1 MNRILFGFILLIVA
15 LPSFAKSKKVE
26 SIVEK
31 DFVDTIKVSYEN
43 NVMIMPVKI
52 GDRYY
57 RFMFDTGCSCFLLN
71 DSLRHLM
78 QETGHKTKC
87 TDFNAVRKSL
97 DDGVLPEV
105 TLGKT
110 HLTNVEV
117 KAMTY
122 NYPFGIDGCIGM
134 HELNNSDIITKM
146 DLKDSIIIIT
156 DRKDFFANEK
166 GQVMNY
172 YPKHVCPH
180 VNFSLS
186 HGCKGRFMT
195 FDTGCNSF
203 MFLNDFYYKKSL
215 KGKNKDLFMKQIEWV
230 DTGSVSYSVHGI
242 EKGNEH
248 VFMKFDEV
256 KLGDLMCINNIPTE
270 VSSGG
275 TVIGCRILEY
285 GSMIMDSH
293 AHTLTF
299 QPYDKTSENINI
311 TQHEKGVYMR
321 IDNDKM
327 VVSLINPNGKE
338 YKQGLR
344 KGDVLIECNG
354 VPITCKDDY
363 LLRVRPQIDKL
374 ESYKAKFKNKEGQII
389 EIERNKD

>member
-31 DFVDTIKVSYEN
+31 DFVDTIRISYMN
-43 NVMIMPVKI
+43 HQILVPVKI

-57 RFMFDTGCSCFLLN
+57 KFMFDTGCTGFLLN

-78 QETGHKTKC
+78 QETGKKREC
-87 TDFNAVRKSL
+87 MDFNRVSQDL
-97 DDGVLPEV
+97 DRGVIQEL

-110 HLTNVEV
+110 HLTNVDV
-117 KAMTY
+117 TAMPY
-122 NYPFGIDGCIGM
+122 NFPFGADGCIGM
-134 HELNNSDIITKM
+134 RELNNSDIIIKM

-156 DRKDFFANEK
+156 DRKDFFANEN
-166 GQVMNY
+166 GQVMEY
-172 YPKHVCPH
+172 YPKRVCPK
-180 VNFSLS
+180 VKFSFS
-186 HGCKGRFMT
+186 HGCKGGWMT

-215 KGKNKDLFMKQIEWV
+215 KGKNKDLFMKQIEWT
-230 DTGSVSYSVHGI
+230 DTGSSSYSVHGI
-242 EKGNEH
+242 EKANEH
-248 VFMKFDEV
+248 VFMKMDEV
-256 KLGDLMCINNIPTE
+256 KVGSMCINNIPVE
-270 VSSGG
+270 IASGA

-299 QPYDKTSENINI
+299 QPYDKASTNINI
-311 TQHEKGVYMR
+311 TQHNKGFHMYFK
-321 IDNDKM
+321 DDKIM
-327 VVSLINPNGKE
+327 VSLINPNGKE

>member
-43 NVMIMPVKI
+43 NLMIMPVKI

-203 MFLNDFYYKKSL
+203 MILNSSYYKKSL
-215 KGKNKDLFMKQIEWV
+215 KGKNKDLFMKQIEWG

-242 EKGNEH
+242 EKGSEH
-248 VFMKFDEV
+248 VFMKMDDV
-256 KLGDLMCINNIPTE
+256 KFGNLCINNIPVE
-270 VSSGG
+270 IASGA

-299 QPYDKTSENINI
+299 QPYDKASTNINI
-311 TQHEKGVYMR
+311 TQHNKGFHMYVK
-321 IDNDKM
+321 DDKIM
-327 VVSLINPNGKE
+327 VSLINPNGEE

-344 KGDVLIECNG
+344 KDDMLIECNG
-354 VPITCKDDY
+354 VPITCKEDY
-363 LLRVRPQIDKL
+363 LLRVKPQIDKL

>member
-31 DFVDTIKVSYEN
+31 DFVDTIRISYMN
-43 NVMIMPVKI
+43 HQILVPVKI

-57 RFMFDTGCSCFLLN
+57 KFMFDTGCTGFLLN

-78 QETGHKTKC
+78 QETGKKREC
-87 TDFNAVRKSL
+87 VDFNKVSQDL
-97 DDGVLPEV
+97 DRGVIQEL

-110 HLTNVEV
+110 HLTNVDV
-117 KAMTY
+117 TAMTY
-122 NYPFGIDGCIGM
+122 NFPFGADGCIGM
-134 HELNNSDIITKM
+134 RELNNSDIITKM

-156 DRKDFFANEK
+156 DRKDFFANEN
-166 GQVMNY
+166 GQVMEY
-172 YPKHVCPH
+172 YPKRVCPK
-180 VNFSLS
+180 VKFSFS
-186 HGCKGRFMT
+186 HGCKGGWMT

-215 KGKNKDLFMKQIEWV
+215 KGKNKDLFMKQIEWG

-242 EKGNEH
+242 EKANEH
-248 VFMKFDEV
+248 VFMKMDEV
-256 KLGDLMCINNIPTE
+256 KFGNLCINNIPVE
-270 VSSGG
+270 IASGA

-299 QPYDKTSENINI
+299 QPYDKASTNINI
-311 TQHEKGVYMR
+311 TQHNKGFHMYFK
-321 IDNDKM
+321 DDKIM
-327 VVSLINPNGKE
+327 VSLINPNGEE

-344 KGDVLIECNG
+344 KGDELIECNG

-374 ESYKAKFKNKEGQII
+374 ESYKVKFKNKEGQII

>member
-31 DFVDTIKVSYEN
+31 DFVDTIRISYMN
-43 NVMIMPVKI
+43 HQILVPVKI

-57 RFMFDTGCSCFLLN
+57 KFMFDTGCTGFLLN

-78 QETGHKTKC
+78 QETGKKREC
-87 TDFNAVRKSL
+87 VDFNKVSQDL
-97 DDGVLPEV
+97 DRGVIQEL

-110 HLTNVEV
+110 HLTNVDV
-117 KAMTY
+117 TAMTY
-122 NYPFGIDGCIGM
+122 NFPFGADGCIGM
-134 HELNNSDIITKM
+134 RELNNSDIITKM

-156 DRKDFFANEK
+156 DRKDFFANEN
-166 GQVMNY
+166 GQVMEY
-172 YPKHVCPH
+172 YPKRVCPK
-180 VNFSLS
+180 VKFSFS
-186 HGCKGRFMT
+186 HGCKGGWMT

-215 KGKNKDLFMKQIEWV
+215 KGKNKDLFMKQIEWG

-242 EKGNEH
+242 EKANEH
-248 VFMKFDEV
+248 VFMKMDEV
-256 KLGDLMCINNIPTE
+256 KFGKLCINNIPVE
-270 VSSGG
+270 IASGA

-299 QPYDKTSENINI
+299 QPYDKASTNINI
-311 TQHEKGVYMR
+311 TQHNKDIHMYFK
-321 IDNDKM
+321 DDKIM
-327 VVSLINPNGKE
+327 VSLINPNGKE

-344 KGDVLIECNG
+344 KGDELIECNG

-374 ESYKAKFKNKEGQII
+374 ESYKVKFKNKEGQII

>member
-43 NVMIMPVKI
+43 NLMIMPVKI

-57 RFMFDTGCSCFLLN
+57 KFMFDTGCTGFLLN

-78 QETGHKTKC
+78 QETGHKTRC

-122 NYPFGIDGCIGM
+122 NYPFGIDGVIGM

-156 DRKDFFANEK
+156 DRKDFFANEN
-166 GQVMNY
+166 GQVMEY
-172 YPKHVCPH
+172 YPKRGCPK
-180 VNFSLS
+180 VKFSFS
-186 HGCKGRFMT
+186 HGCKGGWMT

-242 EKGNEH
+242 EKANEH
-248 VFMKFDEV
+248 VFMKMDEV
-256 KLGDLMCINNIPTE
+256 KFGNLCINNIPVE
-270 VSSGG
+270 IASGA

-299 QPYDKTSENINI
+299 QPYDKASTNINI
-311 TQHEKGVYMR
+311 TQHNKGFHMYVK
-321 IDNDKM
+321 DDKIM
-327 VVSLINPNGKE
+327 VSLINPNGEE

-344 KGDVLIECNG
+344 KDDELIECNG

>member
-1 MNRILFGFILLIVA
+1 MNRILLGFILFFVA
-15 LPSFAKSKKVE
+15 LSSFAKGKKVE
-26 SIVEK
+26 SIREK
-31 DFVDTIKVSYEN
+31 DFVDTIRISYMN
-43 NVMIMPVKI
+43 HVILVPVKI

-57 RFMFDTGCSCFLLN
+57 KFMFDTGCTGFIIN
-71 DSLRHLM
+71 DSLRHIM
-78 QETGHKTKC
+78 QETGKKREC
-87 TDFNAVRKSL
+87 VDFNKVSQDL
-97 DDGVLPEV
+97 DRGVIQEL

-110 HLTNVEV
+110 HLTNVDV
-117 KAMTY
+117 MAMPY
-122 NYPFGIDGCIGM
+122 NFPSGADGCIGM
-134 HELNNSDIITKM
+134 RELNNSDIITKM

-203 MFLNDFYYKKSL
+203 MILNSSYYKKSL

-242 EKGNEH
+242 EKGSEH

-270 VSSGG
+270 VSPGG

-299 QPYDKTSENINI
+299 QPYDKASTNINI
-311 TQHEKGVYMR
+311 TQHNKGFHMYVK
-321 IDNDKM
+321 DDKIM
-327 VVSLINPNGKE
+327 VSLINPNGKE

-344 KGDVLIECNG
+344 KGDELIECNG

-389 EIERNKD
+389 DVEIKRD